1 MATNPTPTP
10 ETPAL
15 AGGKG
20 NANAPLL
27 AALKALEAQ
36 LTKPNVPEKSPAIYT
51 ESCPTGMVACDPKEA
66 AAFGLACPTPEIAN
80 TKWMIATFDG
90 LLCSIPK
97 DMEKMF
103 SAIPGYSKGS
113 NGVDAAINVLS
124 KNIVT
129 TMAEKDPALLQRLL
143 AELKFAKDG
152 GVGVFR
158 TTQEAK
164 EARVSGVVG
173 SDALVQTTW
182 FAQSLGREWRGY
194 LGLQTPKYKQN
205 FDPDYQRDVDTAF
218 IDMFLLSG
226 ENRFKNGES
235 AEEKKNRI
243 IKAENEL
250 AVENIGAYNLYEG
263 KGVEG
268 ILSEAIVKLTV
279 DFGEE
284 LTPQEKTNVET
295 AFVSLRNA
303 LVRAIKGD
311 AAVNGL
317 PRKLVS
323 AATRLTGGTEAAETI
338 PAAAPAAPLA
348 GGESGRSSG
357 RRSTGRKSPRG
368 TRSRSPR
375 RMRTET
381 VMTEEEKRRPPSDL
395 VVRVSPRHSEV
406 QKLLE
411 KEGYEIAT
419 YRTAECPASYDG
431 RKFVKAKGAYPE
443 CEKLMGFRWVSPNG
457 RCYPEGLCNIPPEDL
472 VHDESYMTDKMMLLK
487 MLTKVNNQLNEVERD
502 KFIARRS
509 KEMADA
515 YNKSDAVTKNKANR
529 KSASD
534 YMEDAKKS
542 LPYNL
547 RELPENAAVVDA
559 GLLLGGVPKDVSIRF
574 DDEVRYV
581 KQSFLVAEKKFNSEA
596 ERTENAEK
604 FVKASMVCAKASL
617 GNSYEKRKASGNLR
631 AFDIMNDA
639 DMYPVDY
646 GNVNKVCTFVDLGED
661 SVWMPKEAAQRGNDA
676 DPKIRKAFEAGDDPL
691 GIAYKYV
698 ADKYVASQS
707 KKTRAQAS
715 AYSPKRA

>member
-1 MATNPTPTP
+1 MATNPTP

-15 AGGKG
+15 AGGKD
-20 NANAPLL
+20 NAQLL
-27 AALKALEAQ
+27 AALKVLEAQ
-36 LTKPNVPEKSPAIYT
+36 LTTTKEPEKSPTIYT
-51 ESCPTGMVACDPKEA
+51 ESCPTGTVACDPKEA

-80 TKWMIATFDG
+80 KKWIIATLDG
-90 LLCSIPK
+90 NLCSIPK

-113 NGVDAAINVLS
+113 KGVDAAINALS
-124 KNIVT
+124 NIIVT
-129 TMAEKDPALLQRLL
+129 TMANKDPALLQRLL
-143 AELKFAKDG
+143 ADLKFANDG

-158 TTQEAK
+158 TTQDAK
-164 EARVSGVVG
+164 EARVSGIVG
-173 SDALVQTTW
+173 LGALGNTDW
-182 FAQSLGREWRGY
+182 WEKSFGRNWEGFARLDFS
-194 LGLQTPKYKQN
+194 PKYKQK
-205 FDPDYQRDVDTAF
+205 FDPGYQSGVDKTFVEA
-218 IDMFLLSG
+218 LVSV
-226 ENRFKNGES
+226 ENRIKDAES
-235 AEEKKNRI
+235 ADDKKTRI

-250 AVENIGAYNLYEG
+250 AVANIGAYNLYEG

-268 ILSEAIVKLTV
+268 MLSEAIDKLTV
-279 DFGEE
+279 DWEAE
-284 LTPQEKTNVET
+284 LTLTEKSNVES
-295 AFVSLRNA
+295 ALVSLRNA
-303 LVRAIKGD
+303 LVRAIKGRD
-311 AAVNGL
+311 AVRAL
-317 PRKLVS
+317 PAKLVS
-323 AATRLTGGTEAAETI
+323 AATRLTGGTEAAETV

-348 GGESGRSSG
+348 GGAGRSSG

-381 VMTEEEKRRPPSDL
+381 VTTEEEKRRPPSDL

-515 YNKSDAVTKNKANR
+515 FNKSDAVTKNGANQ
-529 KSASD
+529 KSASE
-534 YMEDAKKS
+534 YVEDAKKA

-559 GLLLGGVPKDVSIRF
+559 GLLLGVPKDVSIRF

-617 GNSYEKRKASGNLR
+617 GSSYEKRKAAGKTR

-639 DMYPVDY
+639 EMYPASY
-646 GNVNKVCTFVDLGED
+646 GTVESVCAWVDLGED
-661 SVWMPKEAAQRGNDA
+661 ALWMPKEAAQRGKDS

>member
-1 MATNPTPTP
+1 MATNPTP

-15 AGGKG
+15 AGGKD
-20 NANAPLL
+20 NATLL

-36 LTKPNVPEKSPAIYT
+36 LTTTKEPEKSPTIYT
-51 ESCPTGMVACDPKEA
+51 ESCPTGTVACDPKEA

-80 TKWMIATFDG
+80 KKWIIATLDG
-90 LLCSIPK
+90 NLCSIPK

-103 SAIPGYSKGS
+103 SAIPGYNSKGS
-113 NGVDAAINVLS
+113 KGVDAAINALS
-124 KNIVT
+124 NIIVT
-129 TMAEKDPALLQRLL
+129 KMANEDPALLPRLL
-143 AELKFAKDG
+143 ADLKFAKDG

-158 TTQEAK
+158 TTQDAK
-164 EARVSGVVG
+164 EARVSGIVG
-173 SDALVQTTW
+173 LGALGTTDW
-182 FAQSLGREWRGY
+182 FTSSLGRNYAGWFDG
-194 LGLQTPKYKQN
+194 QPPKYKKE
-205 FDPDYQRDVDTAF
+205 FDPAYQNGVDKTFVEA
-218 IDMFLLSG
+218 LVPA
-226 ENRFKNGES
+226 ENRIKDAES
-235 AEEKKNRI
+235 AEEKKTRI
-243 IKAENEL
+243 RNAENAL
-250 AVENIGAYNLYEG
+250 ALLNIGAYNLYEG

-268 ILSEAIVKLTV
+268 LLSEAVVKLAK
-279 DFGEE
+279 DYGAE
-284 LTPQEKTNVET
+284 LTSTEKSNVES
-295 AFVSLRNA
+295 AFVSLRNS
-303 LVRAIKGD
+303 LVRAIKGRD
-311 AAVNGL
+311 AVRAL
-317 PRKLVS
+317 PAKLVS
-323 AATRLTGGTEAAETI
+323 AATRLTGGTEAAETV

-348 GGESGRSSG
+348 GGAGRSSG

-381 VMTEEEKRRPPSDL
+381 VTTEEEKRRPPSDL

-515 YNKSDAVTKNKANR
+515 YNKSDAVTKNNKDK

-534 YMEDAKKS
+534 YVEDAKKA

-559 GLLLGGVPKDVSIRF
+559 GLLLGVPKDVSIRF

-604 FVKASMVCAKASL
+604 FVKASMVCANASL
-617 GNSYEKRKASGNLR
+617 GSSYEKRKAAGKTR

-639 DMYPVDY
+639 EMYPASY
-646 GNVNKVCTFVDLGED
+646 GNVESVCAWVDLGED
-661 SVWMPKEAAQRGNDA
+661 ALWMPKEAAQRGKDS